1 MAESAS
7 ARLGVETIEEKLQ
20 QFLKAKTKQTWEPDA
35 DLFRSGVVSSLFAM
49 ELVVFVESTFG
60 VAVEGPDLLL
70 DNFRTVRSMSALV
83 LRLRPGVVS
92 A

>member
-1 MAESAS
+1 MTEPAS
-7 ARLGVETIEEKLQ
+7 AELTVETIEEKLQ
-20 QFLKAKTKQTWEPDA
+20 KFLESRTKQTWDPDA
-35 DLFRSGVVSSLFAM
+35 DLFKLGVVSSLFAM

-60 VAVEGPDLLL
+60 VFVEGPDLVL

-83 LRLRPGVVS
+83 MRLRPGDPG